1 MNLNGMQVVVLSQ
14 PGQQNEQ
21 PTQLRIKPRLTKQLI
36 GLGVMHILNGVFSI
50 IFQSISLESFLKNA
64 AGYYIRESFTWVG
77 HGFWCGLPVSITKL

>member
-21 PTQLRIKPRLTKQLI
+21 LTQLRIKPRLTKQLI

-64 AGYYIRESFTWVG
+64 AGYYITESLTWVG